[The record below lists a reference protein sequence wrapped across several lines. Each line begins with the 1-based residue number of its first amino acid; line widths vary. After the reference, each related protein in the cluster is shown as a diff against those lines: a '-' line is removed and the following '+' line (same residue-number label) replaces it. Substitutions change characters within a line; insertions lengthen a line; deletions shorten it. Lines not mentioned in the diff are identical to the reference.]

1 MKILREAMIT
11 RRWGFALLPTPPP
24 VRIAPARAAP
34 ERVGRVYDPVA
45 MIATTAER
53 EVRLAC
59 ASR

>member
-11 RRWGFALLPTPPP
+11 RRWGFALL
-24 VRIAPARAAP
+24 
-34 ERVGRVYDPVA
+34 EWVGRVYDPVA